1 MIYLRSVRLDKEELP
16 AGFPFDIP
24 CIRTLES
31 LDFTHPLTFFVGEN
45 GCGKSTLLEAI
56 ACGMKTPA
64 IGSADVSQDPSLEAQ
79 RQLARHLKFT
89 RNTNP
94 RIKLFFRAE
103 DSFGFTRKIQG
114 MLDEFSAMEGEFE
127 AEIKGEY
134 GLQLAKGVVQ
144 GQAKSVEQNME
155 RTRMAVPM
163 ENPSCSSSRNGSIPR
178 DSTCSMNWK
187 PRFHRSIR

>member
-1 MIYLRSVRLDKEELP
+1 MIYLRSIRLDKEELP
-16 AGFPFDIP
+16 PGFPFDIP

-56 ACGMKTPA
+56 ACGMQTPA
-64 IGSADVSQDPSLEAQ
+64 IGSADVCQDPSLEAQ

-114 MLDEFSAMEGEFE
+114 MLEEFSAMEGEFE

-144 GQAKSVEQNME
+144 GQAK
-155 RTRMAVPM
+155 TL
-163 ENPSCSSSRNGSIPR
+163 
-178 DSTCSMNWK
+178 
-187 PRFHRSIR
+187 

>member
-16 AGFPFDIP
+16 TGFPFDIP

-31 LDFTHPLTFFVGEN
+31 LDFTQPLTFFVGEN

-56 ACGMKTPA
+56 ACGMQTPA
-64 IGSADVSQDPSLEAQ
+64 IGSADFSQDPSLEAQ
-79 RQLARHLKFT
+79 RQLARHFKFT

-114 MLDEFSAMEGEFE
+114 MLEEFSAMEGEFE
-127 AEIKGEY
+127 AEIKGAY
-134 GLQLAKGVVQ
+134 GFQLAKGVVQ
-144 GQAKSVEQNME
+144 GQAKSLSKNTD
-155 RTRMAVPM
+155 RTRTAVPM

-178 DSTCSMNWK
+178 DSTCSMNRK

>member
-56 ACGMKTPA
+56 ACGMQPPA

-114 MLDEFSAMEGEFE
+114 MLEEFSAMEGEFE

-144 GQAKSVEQNME
+144 GQAKSLEHKYDQN
-155 RTRMAVPM
+155 PD
-163 ENPSCSSSRNGSIPR
+163 G
-178 DSTCSMNWK
+178 
-187 PRFHRSIR
+187 RSHGESFLFFL

>member
-1 MIYLRSVRLDKEELP
+1 MIYLRSALLDKEELP
-16 AGFPFDIP
+16 AGFHFDIP
-24 CIRTLES
+24 YIRTLES
-31 LDFTHPLTFFVGEN
+31 LDFTYPLTFFVGEN
-45 GCGKSTLLEAI
+45 GCGKFTLLEEI
-56 ACGMKTPA
+56 ACGMQTPA
-64 IGSADVSQDPSLEAQ
+64 VGSADVSQYPSLEAQ
-79 RQLARHLKFT
+79 RQLARHLIT

-144 GQAKSVEQNME
+144 GQAKSLEQKYG
-155 RTRMAVPM
+155 
-163 ENPSCSSSRNGSIPR
+163 ENPDGRSHGESFLSSSRNGSIPR
-178 DSTCSMNWK
+178 DSTCLMNRK
-187 PRFHRSIR
+187 PRFYPSIR